1 MALNFNKINEI
12 PWYAQLGLFLVV
24 GCLVVGLGWYFFISG
39 LRSQI
44 AVKQTKLNELNAE
57 IHRGQAVEQKH
68 LEFQLQNQRLLEKL
82 ATLKKILPEAK
93 QTDDLLR
100 QVQGS
105 ALSSGL
111 MIKRFEPKAVV
122 AKDFFSEWPIQMD
135 VEGGYHTLGI
145 FFDKISK
152 LSRIVNVS
160 NVVIKQLGRADN
172 PNRSISAG
180 FTATTFVYNENAP
193 ETPTEDASAQ
203 KGTAKAK
210 K

>member
-1 MALNFNKINEI
+1 MALNVNKLNDI

-24 GCLVVGLGWYFFISG
+24 GCLVVGVGWYFFISG
-39 LRSQI
+39 LSTQI
-44 AVKQTKLNELNAE
+44 EIKQKKLNALNDE

-68 LEFQLQNQRLLEKL
+68 LEFQLQNQRLFEKL

-100 QVQGS
+100 QIQGS

-111 MIKRFEPKAVV
+111 IIKRFEPKVVV

-160 NVVIKQLGRADN
+160 NVSIKQNARAEN
-172 PNRSISAG
+172 PNRTILASY
-180 FTATTFVYNENAP
+180 TATTFVYNENVP
-193 ETPTEDASAQ
+193 ETPVEEPNVQ
-203 KGTAKAK
+203 KGKPKAK